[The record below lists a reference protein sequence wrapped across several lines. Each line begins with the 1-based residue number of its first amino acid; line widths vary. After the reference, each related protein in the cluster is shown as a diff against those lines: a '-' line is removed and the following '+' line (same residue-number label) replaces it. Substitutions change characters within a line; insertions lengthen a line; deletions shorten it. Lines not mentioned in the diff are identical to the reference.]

1 MGRCS
6 PRSAAIFPT
15 RTCLASICRRSSLAA
30 FHERQRAGE
39 FGGDYVHFFHR
50 NLLDRI
56 FEPDSIDTT
65 ICNSTLHEL
74 WSYAAQEKTVRAYLA
89 EKFRQLRAGGRLI
102 IRDVVGPEKGDE
114 IVFLYCADNDG
125 GDLSGDNWKPLENR
139 APEWLRELSTRSR
152 FFVFAHD
159 FLAWRRGNGQAEF
172 KFQTVDR
179 THQPGFLLCLR
190 FGRRVPLQEGLYG

>member
-1 MGRCS
+1 M
-6 PRSAAIFPT
+6 
-15 RTCLASICRRSSLAA
+15 
-30 FHERQRAGE
+30 
-39 FGGDYVHFFHR
+39 
-50 NLLDRI
+50 
-56 FEPDSIDTT
+56 
-65 ICNSTLHEL
+65 
-74 WSYAAQEKTVRAYLA
+74 
-89 EKFRQLRAGGRLI
+89 
-102 IRDVVGPEKGDE
+102 GPEKGDE

-190 FGRRVPLQEGLYG
+190 SAAEFLSKKDYTDNWRSELKEEFCFWGFTRWKQALSETGFHVLEDPN